1 MVVHV
6 LKKEKTPQ
14 EAMKLLMSRQSKLE
28 F

>member
-1 MVVHV
+1 VVHV